1 MRPKSP
7 FLQNLRKKT
16 PAPQM
21 KNREKVDAVQPTR
34 TIDPAGFTPYLFDGR
49 RNLNAG
55 FESFSIAPDPEPTPE
70 EEVEPPVD
78 VELEKKKAFNAGYEK
93 AKSEYIRYKKEAER
107 LEAGFQ
113 ELLQT
118 IQESRQ
124 LWVSEVR
131 EGVAES
137 MQVALHHIAQHER
150 LQTAILA
157 QKLSEALSQLSDEKE
172 LTVLVSPKDV
182 EFAQEYLAD
191 RPGWTVIASSEVDG
205 GAILESDNGVW
216 DARLQVTL
224 NEIDELLSA
233 WVVDSGAVQ

>member
-16 PAPQM
+16 PSPQM
-21 KNREKVDAVQPTR
+21 KKRGKTENVEPSRPVDSV
-34 TIDPAGFTPYLFDGR
+34 GFTPYLLNSG
-49 RNLNAG
+49 RNLNPG
-55 FESFSIAPDPEPTPE
+55 FESFTITPDPEPVPE
-70 EEVEPPVD
+70 EELEPPID
-78 VELEKKKAFNAGYEK
+78 LELEKKKAYNSGYEK

-107 LEAGFQ
+107 LESGFQ

-137 MQVALHHIAQHER
+137 IQVALHHIAQHED

-157 QKLSEALSQLSDEKE
+157 QKLGEALSQLSDEKE
-172 LTVLVSPKDV
+172 LSVMVSPKDV
-182 EFAQEYLAD
+182 DFAQQFLSD
-191 RPGWTVIASSEVDG
+191 KPGWTVLASSDVDG
-205 GAILESDNGVW
+205 GAILESENGVW
-216 DARLQVTL
+216 DARLKVTL
-224 NEIDELLSA
+224 DEIDSLLST
-233 WVVDSGAVQ
+233 WMVDSGAAQ